1 MNLFFFMLGGKKV
14 KNLKKLNIK
23 KKLVAIMF
31 LIITLFGTVQ
41 PIFAITFETSGTT
54 KWVAGQWDSEVF
66 TTDNETSVGMLMRR
80 LTNYKTAE
88 QVTTFCAQ
96 HKVDSPTGEIHTG
109 THSVPTSTAL
119 KKACKIA
126 YIGWYSKYGD
136 WAMNGGI
143 MTEANTQKKLNY
155 CFTQQYIW
163 ESLGQSSAKFK
174 NSSIQS
180 QYETFKADVETQLAN
195 FERKPSFTSS
205 TVTIDAGTTTTLT
218 DTNGVLKDYVSIDK
232 KVNGIRI
239 VHKYG
244 ENTMQVIVDEDCQ
257 LESYIFTNDEMES
270 YGLIKEITKNCNTT
284 VYISFKE
291 GVQDQIIALNYN
303 DPVTMSLS
311 LKINSFGKLELSKL
325 NTEGDLVDGAIF
337 KVEGENYSKEVTVKN
352 GKITLDKLKKGI
364 YTVSEIF
371 APKRIC
377 IKY

>member
-1 MNLFFFMLGGKKV
+1 MKKFKKINLRNIRKKF
-14 KNLKKLNIK
+14 I
-23 KKLVAIMF
+23 AILF
-31 LIITLFGTVQ
+31 LIVTLFSTAQ
-41 PIFAITFETSGTT
+41 PIFAITITTSGTT

-80 LTNYKTAE
+80 LTNYKTGE

-109 THSVPTSTAL
+109 THSVPTTSAL

-143 MTEANTQKKLNY
+143 MTEANKQKKLNY

-163 ESLGQSSAKFK
+163 ESLGQSNARFK

-180 QYETFKADVETQLAN
+180 QYEAFKTEMESKLAN

-205 TVTIDAGTTTTLT
+205 TVTVDAGTTTTLT
-218 DTNGVLKDYVSIDK
+218 DSNGVLKDYVSIDK
-232 KVNGIRI
+232 TVNGIRI
-239 VHKYG
+239 VHNYG
-244 ENTMQVIVDEDCQ
+244 ENTMKVTVDENCS
-257 LESYIFTNDEMES
+257 LESYVFTNDEMES
-270 YGLIKEITKNCNTT
+270 YGLIKEETKNCNTT

-325 NTEGDLVDGAIF
+325 DTEGDLVDGSIF
-337 KVEGENYSKEVTVKN
+337 RVKGDNYNKEVKVKG
-352 GKITLDKLKKGI
+352 GKIVLDKLKKGY
-364 YTVSEIF
+364 YTVEEIY
-371 APKRIC
+371 APSRIL
-377 IKY
+377 IKYTNL

>member
-1 MNLFFFMLGGKKV
+1 MKK
-14 KNLKKLNIK
+14 LKKLNIK
-23 KKLVAIMF
+23 KKFIAMMF
-31 LIITLFGTVQ
+31 LIITLFSTAQ
-41 PIFAITFETSGTT
+41 PIFAITIETSGTT

-109 THSVPTSTAL
+109 THSIPTSSAL

-143 MTEANTQKKLNY
+143 MTEANKQKKLDY

-163 ESLGQSSAKFK
+163 ESLGQSNARFIDA
-174 NSSIQS
+174 SIQS
-180 QYETFKADVETQLAN
+180 QYEAFKVEMEAKLAN

-205 TVTIDAGTTTTLT
+205 TVTVDAGTTTTLT
-218 DTNGVLKDYVSIDK
+218 DSNGVLKDYTSVDK

-239 VHKYG
+239 VHNYG

-270 YGLIKEITKNCNTT
+270 YGLIKEETRNHNTT

-303 DPVTMSLS
+303 DPITMSLS

-325 NTEGDLVDGAIF
+325 NTEGDLVDGSIYRV
-337 KVEGENYSKEVTVKN
+337 KGENYNKEVEVKG
-352 GKITLDKLKKGI
+352 GKITLDKLKKGF
-364 YTVSEIF
+364 YTVEEVYAPFRIF
-371 APKRIC
+371 
-377 IKY
+377 IKYSSI